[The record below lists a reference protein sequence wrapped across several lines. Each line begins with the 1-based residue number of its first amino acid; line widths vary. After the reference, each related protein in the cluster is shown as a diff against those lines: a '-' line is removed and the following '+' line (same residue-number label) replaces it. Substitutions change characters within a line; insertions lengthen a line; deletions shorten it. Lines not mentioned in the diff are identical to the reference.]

1 MKKHQTFTVLG
12 KPFLSIGGQTHNS
25 SSYEV
30 RQGGM
35 EPSFES
41 IKKLG
46 GNTIAVPLCWDAF
59 EPHEG
64 GFDTGY
70 LHAIIDG
77 ARKHGLHVV
86 LLWFATWKNG
96 TMEYAP
102 AWVKSDKT
110 RFPRVLCKDGSE
122 APQLSSHAECNR
134 RQDELAFCKLLE
146 ALKAYD
152 EDTGT
157 VIGVQVENE
166 PGIFAPTRRDFS
178 PEGERAFQGSVPQQL
193 IEAAKAVP
201 ESHLGTAWAAC
212 GKKTDGNWREL
223 FGDFGAEACTAW
235 SIARYIDSIAEAGN
249 QIYDIFLYTN
259 VWLGGGVQSKWDL
272 AGLEYPSGGAVDKAL
287 EIWYAAC
294 TALDAIAP
302 DIYLQEPGAFLAM
315 QRRYANPEAG
325 WPLYVPESHAGALN
339 STLMF
344 HAIGT
349 GGAIGYHIFGSE
361 SCLDDHGELLP
372 GAQIMRRSMDMISG
386 ASSLILEHR
395 NSGNMHALYQLV
407 GQNALHLSLRGWQC
421 FASYDSVD
429 ALATGWVAL
438 DHRHKNP
445 AIQAEKAV
453 RSLDEESGRGL
464 LFQIAENEFY
474 LVGHKLRLFFNRN
487 APDDGSIPS
496 AWLYPQ
502 HQSHAMELLLIE
514 EGHFEGESFV
524 TDRRRSGDEAR
535 HGIWAQAD
543 CGVIHFILQ

>member
-1 MKKHQTFTVLG
+1 MSKHKTFTVLG

-35 EPSFES
+35 ELSFQS
-41 IKKLG
+41 VKKLG

-64 GFDTGY
+64 EYDTGY

-77 ARKHGLHVV
+77 ARRHGLHVV

-96 TMEYAP
+96 TMEYVP
-102 AWVKSDKT
+102 AWVKTDKK
-110 RFPRVLCKDGSE
+110 RFPRVRCRDGAE
-122 APQLSSHAECNR
+122 TPQLSSHAECNR
-134 RQDELAFCKLLE
+134 RQDELAFCKLAE

-152 EDTGT
+152 GETGT
-157 VIGVQVENE
+157 VIGIQVENE

-178 PEGERAFQGSVPQQL
+178 EEGERVFRENVPRKL
-193 IEAAKAVP
+193 IDMAKAAP
-201 ESHLGTAWAAC
+201 ESYLGISWAAA
-212 GKKTDGNWREL
+212 GNKNDGSWQEL
-223 FGDFGAEACTAW
+223 FGEFGAEACTAW
-235 SIARYIDSIAEAGN
+235 SVARYIDSIAEAAKE
-249 QIYDIFLYTN
+249 IYDIFLYTN
-259 VWLGGGVQSKWDL
+259 VWLGGGPQAKWDL
-272 AGLEYPSGGAVDKAL
+272 AGLEYPSGGAVDKTL

-302 DIYLQEPGAFLAM
+302 DIYLQEQEAFLHM
-315 QRRYANPEAG
+315 HRRYANPDEG

-344 HAIGT
+344 HAIGNR
-349 GGAIGYHIFGSE
+349 GAIGYHIFGSE
-361 SCLDDHGELLP
+361 SCLSDDGELLP
-372 GAQIMRRSMDMISG
+372 GAQIMFRSMEMLTG
-386 ASSLILEHR
+386 ASSLILRHR
-395 NSGNMHALYQLV
+395 NSGDMHGLYQLV
-407 GQNALHLSLRGWQC
+407 GQSAFHLCLRNWQC
-421 FASYDSVD
+421 CVSYDSGD

-438 DHRHKNP
+438 DYRHKDP
-445 AIQAEKAV
+445 AVQAEKVV
-453 RSLDEESGRGL
+453 RGLDEESGRGL
-464 LFQIAENEFY
+464 LFQVSENEFF
-474 LVGHKLRLFFNRN
+474 LVGHKLRLFFNRY
-487 APDDGSIPS
+487 APQDGSIPP

-514 EGHFEGESFV
+514 EGHFEDENFV
-524 TDRRRSGDEAR
+524 PDRRRSGDEAR